1 MRAARA
7 LLVLICL
14 IALQG
19 CAVAVLSVAGIAG
32 SAGFK
37 HFLNGMVS
45 QTIPSP
51 IAGTRLATL
60 KTLKRMGMTVVEDE
74 FSDDGWKIL
83 AKAIDR
89 EINIDLEAHSEQS
102 TQVHVDVHRDKFIF
116 LKDPSTGTEIIEQ
129 TRVEAARLSL
139 ERSRIASA
147 QMMLGELGYDTK
159 NPDGIIGPKTRRAI
173 TRFQRGNSIHVD
185 GKVGPQLMAK
195 LRKKRDAIRAKR
207 EKARLRELYQ

>member
-14 IALQG
+14 VTLQG
-19 CAVAVLSVAGIAG
+19 CAAAVLSVAGIAG
-32 SAGFK
+32 GAGFK
-37 HFLNGMVS
+37 HFINGMVS

-60 KTLKRMGMTVVEDE
+60 KTLKRMGMPVVKDE
-74 FSDDGWKIL
+74 LSGDGWKIL
-83 AKAIDR
+83 AKATDR
-89 EINIDLEAHSEQS
+89 EIDIDLEALNEKS
-102 TQVHVDVHRDKFIF
+102 TQLRVDVHRDKFIY
-116 LKDPSTGTEIIEQ
+116 LKDHSTGTEIIEQ

-173 TRFQRGNSIHVD
+173 ARFQRGNSIQVD
-185 GKVGPQLMAK
+185 ERVSPQLMAK
-195 LRKKRDAIRAKR
+195 LRKKRDAIKAKR
-207 EKARLRELYQ
+207 KKARLLELHQ